1 MQKLYKTYEQAQR
14 VADKINAQPTK
25 LELLGAC
32 IMGAILCGGM
42 IALYFYL
49 NGGF

>member
-1 MQKLYKTYEQAQR
+1 MNKQP
-14 VADKINAQPTK
+14 QPTK
-25 LELLGAC
+25 LELLGAY
-32 IMGAILCGGM
+32 IMGAILGGGM

>member
-1 MQKLYKTYEQAQR
+1 VIMNKQP
-14 VADKINAQPTK
+14 QPTK
-25 LELLGAC
+25 LEIVAAG
-32 IMGAILCGGM
+32 IMGAILGGGM

>member
-14 VADKINAQPTK
+14 AADKINAQPSK
-25 LELLGAC
+25 LEIVAAG
-32 IMGAILCGGM
+32 IMGAILGGGM